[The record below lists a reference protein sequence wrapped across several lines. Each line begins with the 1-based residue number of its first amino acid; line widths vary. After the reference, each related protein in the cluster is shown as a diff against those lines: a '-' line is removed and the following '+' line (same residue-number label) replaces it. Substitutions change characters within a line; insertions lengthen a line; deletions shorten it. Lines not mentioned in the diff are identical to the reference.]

1 MVIQI
6 DPPTRQI
13 TRNQH
18 QQATKKIDTP
28 LALQP
33 YLSETLNLE
42 TLALLGKIIAEN
54 EIDQKKFT
62 AINQRAWKSITGLSI
77 ATLKPNT
84 FLSKFSTEADKNK
97 ILTSCPWN
105 IDGNHLIL
113 KHWSQCSLTKAFDFS
128 NHNLPFEFFF
138 RKKNAKLISSKIGKL
153 VGIDRLQ
160 NGFR

>member
-6 DPPTRQI
+6 DPPSRKI

-77 ATLKPNT
+77 TPAKETNP
-84 FLSKFSTEADKNK
+84 FLTND
-97 ILTSCPWN
+97 
-105 IDGNHLIL
+105 
-113 KHWSQCSLTKAFDFS
+113 
-128 NHNLPFEFFF
+128 
-138 RKKNAKLISSKIGKL
+138 
-153 VGIDRLQ
+153 
-160 NGFR
+160 